1 MATRMGA
8 LDMLRLLLLAMNKK
22 LPKMIGVAPEL
33 VLPQE
38 SESGES

>member
-1 MATRMGA
+1 MGA

-22 LPKMIGVAPEL
+22 LLGVIGVAPEL
-33 VLPQE
+33 LLPQE